1 MTGSGAGASGEWYGG
16 EQPGRPLS
24 TVATPLLGRERE
36 LSQVARLLRREDVR
50 FVTVA
55 GPPGAG
61 KTRLGLAVAEHAR
74 VHFPDGVY
82 LVDLTTSHEP
92 RGVAPAIAHVVGTG
106 TPSQAPDDVAAALQR
121 ALRDKRALIVLDNF
135 EGVLPAAAMLS
146 EMLAACPRLA
156 VLTTSREPARAT
168 MEEVFLLPP
177 LATPDLEHLPEL
189 PELRR
194 VPSVALFEARARA
207 VRPDR
212 RLGEANARLVAE
224 ACVRL
229 DGLPLAIELAAA
241 WMRALS
247 PEQLLERLSL
257 GFLATGGRGV
267 PPRHRTLEAAIDW
280 SHQLLDEGQ
289 RTLFRRLG
297 IFEGGWT
304 FDACH
309 AICAEPGTPASE
321 TLECLASLI
330 DKNLVRQ
337 LELPD
342 GDVRFGFLKTIRAF
356 AREQLERS
364 GESATTG
371 RRHAEHMVA
380 LTEQAEA
387 ELDGP
392 AQGHWLERLE
402 RERQNVRAALDWC
415 VATADVQAAD
425 LGLRLVAALWLFW
438 DVRGHVQEGR
448 RPLKA
453 ILDLAAAAP
462 RTRPRAHAL
471 QSAGWLA
478 YVRGDV
484 PDAEVVLDE
493 SLGISRELGDQ
504 LGQARAMA
512 ILGTT
517 LATYTAELERSEAL
531 LQESIALAE
540 PLGDTWSLGFAFYN
554 LGVIE
559 MKRGRLDR
567 AWAWIRTATRFP
579 RGVATRLESPARCSV
594 WPGSRPCGESPRG
607 PSSCRRSRCDST
619 GSCATSGCWRY
630 AWSSWRG

>member
-1 MTGSGAGASGEWYGG
+1 MPRASGTAASSRAGRCRRWPHRCWGASVSY
-16 EQPGRPLS
+16 
-24 TVATPLLGRERE
+24 
-36 LSQVARLLRREDVR
+36 QVARLLRREDVR

-207 VRPDR
+207 VRPDW

-267 PPRHRTLEAAIDW
+267 PP
-280 SHQLLDEGQ
+280 
-289 RTLFRRLG
+289 
-297 IFEGGWT
+297 
-304 FDACH
+304 
-309 AICAEPGTPASE
+309 GTGLS
-321 TLECLASLI
+321 
-330 DKNLVRQ
+330 RQ
-337 LELPD
+337 LSTGATNCWTRGNEPCS
-342 GDVRFGFLKTIRAF
+342 DVWAFL
-356 AREQLERS
+356 
-364 GESATTG
+364 
-371 RRHAEHMVA
+371 
-380 LTEQAEA
+380 
-387 ELDGP
+387 
-392 AQGHWLERLE
+392 
-402 RERQNVRAALDWC
+402 RAA
-415 VATADVQAAD
+415 
-425 LGLRLVAALWLFW
+425 GLLMPVTRS
-438 DVRGHVQEGR
+438 
-448 RPLKA
+448 
-453 ILDLAAAAP
+453 AP
-462 RTRPRAHAL
+462 
-471 QSAGWLA
+471 
-478 YVRGDV
+478 
-484 PDAEVVLDE
+484 
-493 SLGISRELGDQ
+493 
-504 LGQARAMA
+504 
-512 ILGTT
+512 
-517 LATYTAELERSEAL
+517 
-531 LQESIALAE
+531 
-540 PLGDTWSLGFAFYN
+540 
-554 LGVIE
+554 
-559 MKRGRLDR
+559 
-567 AWAWIRTATRFP
+567 
-579 RGVATRLESPARCSV
+579 SPAR
-594 WPGSRPCGESPRG
+594 PPAR
-607 PSSCRRSRCDST
+607 PSS
-619 GSCATSGCWRY
+619 AWRH
-630 AWSSWRG
+630 